1 MEGETIDHYLY
12 IDDENEA
19 KQILYDYSSKKRIGA
34 SKIDEY
40 GTRLTSLVR
49 IPAVRKA
56 FELNGY
62 ALSFK
67 SNDCMI
73 LPIVYQNIYKG
84 ALGEVAGRAILE
96 DKGIKLEEITDATKF
111 EKFDFCL
118 AKDGDIYIDFKNWSE
133 NDQVDREDYR
143 KKCLSKLEKIGG
155 KMVFIINVAANNFQI
170 HRSYGGRIIE
180 ISSLCKK
187 KGQAEMDYLYELD
200 PSDMNKVVNL
210 LLGAGNGGEM

>member
-1 MEGETIDHYLY
+1 M
-12 IDDENEA
+12 
-19 KQILYDYSSKKRIGA
+19 
-34 SKIDEY
+34 
-40 GTRLTSLVR
+40 
-49 IPAVRKA
+49 
-56 FELNGY
+56 
-62 ALSFK
+62 
-67 SNDCMI
+67 
-73 LPIVYQNIYKG
+73 
-84 ALGEVAGRAILE
+84 
-96 DKGIKLEEITDATKF
+96 EEITDATKF

-187 KGQAEMDYLYELD
+187 KGQVEMDYLYELD

>member
-1 MEGETIDHYLY
+1 M
-12 IDDENEA
+12 A
-19 KQILYDYSSKKRIGA
+19 FKK
-34 SKIDEY
+34 
-40 GTRLTSLVR
+40 
-49 IPAVRKA
+49 
-56 FELNGY
+56 
-62 ALSFK
+62 
-67 SNDCMI
+67 NDCMI
-73 LPIVYQNIYKG
+73 LPVVYQNIYKG

-96 DKGIKLEEITDATKF
+96 DKGIKLEEITDVTKF

-118 AKDGDIYIDFKNWSE
+118 AKDGDVYIDFKNWSE

-155 KMVFIINVAANNFQI
+155 KRVFIINVAANNFQI

-180 ISSLCKK
+180 ISSLCKR

-210 LLGAGNGGEM
+210 LLEAGNGGEM